1 MELYIDRGESE
12 INDSI
17 LQEMIKEKDT
27 LEKEMGTKLCWE
39 ELEAR
44 RGSRIAIYRD
54 GSISEN
60 EKMLDEIKVW
70 VIEYLLKFKQVFDQR
85 IKKWK

>member
-39 ELEAR
+39 ERKRQNNRILKER
-44 RGSRIAIYRD
+44 RESG
-54 GSISEN
+54 
-60 EKMLDEIKVW
+60 MMPP
-70 VIEYLLKFKQVFDQR
+70 
-85 IKKWK
+85 